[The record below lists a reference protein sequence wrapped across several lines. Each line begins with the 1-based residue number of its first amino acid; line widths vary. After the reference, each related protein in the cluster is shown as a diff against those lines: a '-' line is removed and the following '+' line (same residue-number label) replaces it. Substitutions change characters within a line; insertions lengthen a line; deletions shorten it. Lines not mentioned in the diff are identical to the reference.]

1 MNLEAG
7 VAVDTGTEDAGGA
20 DFTRFFERES
30 RGLVRLAYLLL
41 ADVGDAEDVV
51 QEVLEEL
58 FRRWAGLRED
68 SVLAY
73 ARTAVVNRA
82 RSVQRRRAVARR
94 FLLRSPRP
102 EETVPL
108 GERDRWLWDLVQA
121 LPRRQ
126 REVVVLRY
134 WCDLSEAQI
143 ADVLGI
149 SAGTVKSSAHRA
161 YAQLSTAVA
170 VAEDGARPGAVRKDV
185 Q

>member
-1 MNLEAG
+1 MTVEAG
-7 VAVDTGTEDAGGA
+7 LDVDTGGGGGPGA

-41 ADVGDAEDVV
+41 ADVCDAEDVA

-58 FRRWAGLRED
+58 YRRWAGLRED
-68 SVLAY
+68 TVLAY

-94 FLLRSPRP
+94 LALRRTRV
-102 EETVPL
+102 EDAVPL
-108 GERDRWLWDLVQA
+108 GAQDRWLWDLVQG

-143 ADVLGI
+143 AGVLGI
-149 SAGTVKSSAHRA
+149 SPGTVKSSAHRA
-161 YAQLSTAVA
+161 YAQLSTAVTA
-170 VAEDGARPGAVRKDV
+170 VDDGAGARAARKDV